1 MVSEPVGGEL
11 EYDPDYQREQNDRA
25 AADIDR
31 MLEQMAEKAACKQL
45 ENERLQELNEAAQSI
60 SYGDIHSGV
69 NIKVHRIAEVDDE
82 LQTQYHEISGP
93 LLAISRQLQRS
104 LTQKLKDQQRG
115 GKQTGL
121 VMGRRLDAHALCR
134 NDGKAFYKN
143 NLPNEV
149 PRISVGLLLDESGSM
164 SCGDRATYAR
174 AAAIIMYD
182 FCQALHI
189 PIMVYGHSTGWS
201 SGVDL
206 YSYAEF
212 DSIDHDDKYRM
223 MDIAARGS
231 NRDGAALRFVA
242 EQLSRRTEEVRIL
255 MLVSDGQPA
264 DTGYGGTAA
273 EEDLRGIK
281 QEYRRKGLLFVAA
294 AIGDDKSNIER
305 IYGESFLDIT
315 DLNQLPVKLTSVIKR
330 FLKF

>member
-1 MVSEPVGGEL
+1 MLTSADLKVYEVATCNFDFTQVAKIHALPIPPAHKQMFNKKKIVSE
-11 EYDPDYQREQNDRA
+11 
-25 AADIDR
+25 
-31 MLEQMAEKAACKQL
+31 KAVFETPA
-45 ENERLQELNEAAQSI
+45 ELNGIIYLPGAS
-60 SYGDIHSGV
+60 SLRS
-69 NIKVHRIAEVDDE
+69 RMSE
-82 LQTQYHEISGP
+82 LCEE
-93 LLAISRQLQRS
+93 
-104 LTQKLKDQQRG
+104 
-115 GKQTGL
+115 
-121 VMGRRLDAHALCR
+121 
-134 NDGKAFYKN
+134 YKN
-143 NLPNEV
+143 KNNV
-149 PRISVGLLLDESGSM
+149 KYSQIRMNTLLCDVLLQVARLIESEAHSKTK
-164 SCGDRATYAR
+164 D
-174 AAAIIMYD
+174 
-182 FCQALHI
+182 LI

-294 AIGDDKSNIER
+294 AIGDDKENIER
-305 IYGESFLDIT
+305 IYGNSFMDIT
-315 DLNQLPVKLTSVIKR
+315 DLSLHFSVYQGVCR
-330 FLKF
+330 AYCS